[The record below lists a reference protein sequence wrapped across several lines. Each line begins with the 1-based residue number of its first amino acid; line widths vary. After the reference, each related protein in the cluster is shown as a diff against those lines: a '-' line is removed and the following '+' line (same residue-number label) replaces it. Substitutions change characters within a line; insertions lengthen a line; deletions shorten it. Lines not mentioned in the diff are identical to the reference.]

1 MGHFWWPGL
10 YFTRAFILLK
20 MFKLTSDSDEGF
32 SNRSKDIFAGI
43 DDLAKTKKDNCKEDS
58 STTGIVD
65 NANATEDK
73 QKATLDFKGRES
85 IFRSPNETG
94 WLPPKSNK
102 YRRRDRNEE
111 RGHSGRRNHPPRR
124 GHHKTPDHVANPNK
138 YTKYSLSDVSKDQI
152 SGRSNTRAAFDF
164 LRELKDR
171 KDHTSED
178 SMEKAH
184 EKSSSHKVT
193 FKKPNRSHQE
203 QQQPTTSVVH
213 DGVKRVMP
221 ECVVG
226 QKRPKENEKLPP
238 PTTQMKNKKAKKG
251 LVSLSHLDDDE
262 VDDV

>member
-43 DDLAKTKKDNCKEDS
+43 DDLAKTKKDNWKED

-94 WLPPKSNK
+94 WPPPKSNK
-102 YRRRDRNEE
+102 YHRRDRNEE
-111 RGHSGRRNHPPRR
+111 RGHSGRRRNHSPPNRRRR
-124 GHHKTPDHVANPNK
+124 GHKTPDHVANPDK
-138 YTKYSLSDVSKDQI
+138 YTKYSLSDVSRDQI
-152 SGRSNTRAAFDF
+152 SDRSNTRAAFDF

-171 KDHTSED
+171 KGQSIDESI
-178 SMEKAH
+178 SMNQSA
-184 EKSSSHKVT
+184 SSPKVT
-193 FKKPNRSHQE
+193 FKKPKKSNQD
-203 QQQPTTSVVH
+203 QQQLPSTSIVQ

-226 QKRPKENEKLPP
+226 QKRRKENDKSA
-238 PTTQMKNKKAKKG
+238 TTVQIR
-251 LVSLSHLDDDE
+251 
-262 VDDV
+262 

>member
-1 MGHFWWPGL
+1 
-10 YFTRAFILLK
+10 

-58 STTGIVD
+58 TGIVD
-65 NANATEDK
+65 ANAATEDK

-94 WLPPKSNK
+94 WPPPKSNK
-102 YRRRDRNEE
+102 YRPDRSEG
-111 RGHSGRRNHPPRR
+111 RGHGGRRNHPPPNRR

-152 SGRSNTRAAFDF
+152 SDRSNTRAAFDF

-171 KDHTSED
+171 KDHTSDD
-178 SMEKAH
+178 SVEKAH

-226 QKRPKENEKLPP
+226 QKRPKENDKLA
-238 PTTQMKNKKAKKG
+238 TTQMKNKKAKKG